1 MPTGLNACKKTYITE
16 ANENLIHYLLNLKGF
31 ENTYVLNEK
40 NENKVNLNRN
50 DCFLKF
56 KKNLNTNIN
65 EPKIQKK

>member
-16 ANENLIHYLLNLKGF
+16 TNENLIHYLLNLKGF

-56 KKNLNTNIN
+56 KKI
-65 EPKIQKK
+65 